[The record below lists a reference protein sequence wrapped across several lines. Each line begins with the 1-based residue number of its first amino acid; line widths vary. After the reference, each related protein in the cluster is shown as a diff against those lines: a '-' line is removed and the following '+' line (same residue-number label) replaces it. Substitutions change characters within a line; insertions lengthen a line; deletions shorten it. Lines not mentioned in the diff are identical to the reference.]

1 MNPPFRIGNGFDF
14 HPFAAG
20 RRLVLGGVEFEWDR
34 GLEGHSDAD
43 ALLHAITDAILGAA
57 GLDDIGSHF
66 PDTDPRYQG
75 ISSLVLLR
83 RAVELVTARGYRV
96 VNIDAMVLAEAPRI
110 KPHVPA
116 MKANVAEALGVPVA
130 DVGIKATTMEGRG
143 VIGREEGIA
152 VLAVALVWRPE

>member
-1 MNPPFRIGNGFDF
+1 MKPPFRIGNGFDF
-14 HPFAAG
+14 HPFAEG
-20 RRLVLGGVEFEWDR
+20 RRLVLGGVEFEWER

-57 GLDDIGSHF
+57 GSDDIGSHF
-66 PDTDPRYQG
+66 PDTDPRYHG

-83 RAVELVTARGYRV
+83 RAAELVTGQGYRV
-96 VNIDAMVLAEAPRI
+96 VNVDAMVLAETPRI
-110 KPHVPA
+110 KPYVPA

>member
-14 HPFAAG
+14 HPFAEG

-110 KPHVPA
+110 KPHVPM

-152 VLAVALVWRPE
+152 VLAVALVWRSE